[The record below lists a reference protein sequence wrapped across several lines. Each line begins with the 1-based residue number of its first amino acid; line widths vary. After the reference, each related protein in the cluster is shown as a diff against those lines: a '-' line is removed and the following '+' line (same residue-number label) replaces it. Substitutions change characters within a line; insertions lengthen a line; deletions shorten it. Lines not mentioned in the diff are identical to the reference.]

1 MLILLSIF
9 NIYKIMEVEMDK
21 LFKLKENN
29 TSVRTEVVAG
39 ITTFMTM
46 AYILAVNPSILSAS
60 GMDSNAILMATAIAS
75 AIGCFAMAFL
85 ANYPFA
91 LAPGLGLNAYFAY
104 TVCGSM
110 GYSWK
115 VALFAVFVEGLVF
128 IVLSLT
134 NVREAIF
141 NAIPTTLKKGVSVG
155 IGLFVA
161 FIGLQGANLV
171 VASESTKVTV
181 VNFRTNFNTVGI
193 GALLAVIGTFII
205 AILYVKHVKG
215 SILIGIVATWVLGI
229 ICQLTGLYKV
239 DAAAGFY
246 SLIPSWRSFDVTAI
260 SLTFG
265 QCFNLKGLNINILDF
280 IVIMCSFLFVDMFDT
295 LGTLIGVANKAK
307 MLDENG
313 RLPRIKQA
321 LLADA
326 IATSAGAI
334 LGTSTTTTFVESS
347 SGVAEG
353 GRTGLSSVVTG
364 FLFLI
369 AIIFAPVFTT
379 IPGFATA
386 PALIFVAAILIILFL
401 NLSHSRVEI
410 VMLANGINILYAH
423 ITCKSCGSCT
433 SFGLILSLFIIG
445 LKRGH
450 ENAIS
455 AYGYFFCNKY
465 ACIPVAKASFLKS
478 SNPKSAANPTPR
490 IPPSIALSC
499 A

>member
-1 MLILLSIF
+1 
-9 NIYKIMEVEMDK
+9 MDK

-115 VALFAVFVEGLVF
+115 VALFAVFV
-128 IVLSLT
+128 
-134 NVREAIF
+134 
-141 NAIPTTLKKGVSVG
+141 
-155 IGLFVA
+155 
-161 FIGLQGANLV
+161 
-171 VASESTKVTV
+171 
-181 VNFRTNFNTVGI
+181 NFRTDFNTVGI

-246 SLIPSWRSFDVTAI
+246 SLIPSWRSFDITAI
-260 SLTFG
+260 SQTFG

-386 PALIFVAAILIILFL
+386 PALIFVGFL
-401 NLSHSRVEI
+401 MVSAVVEI
-410 VMLANGINILYAH
+410 DFNDLTESIPAYLCLICMPLMYSISEGIAVGVISYVIVNLVAGKAKKITPLMYVLAL
-423 ITCKSCGSCT
+423 
-433 SFGLILSLFIIG
+433 LFI
-445 LKRGH
+445 LKY
-450 ENAIS
+450 I
-455 AYGYFFCNKY
+455 
-465 ACIPVAKASFLKS
+465 FL
-478 SNPKSAANPTPR
+478 
-490 IPPSIALSC
+490 
-499 A
+499 